1 MNLKQIVQKNFM
13 EDRSFSIFFFIF
25 LKKKRKEV
33 TNILIGGKIMD
44 KEKKIPFYNDL
55 LFKYFVYN
63 NEDQDCMYL
72 LKTIIEAVTPLKC
85 KELYV
90 KNAELIPMHYHEKR
104 AVLDVRVKTNEGETV
119 NIEIQAYDDFENIY
133 KRFQYYACKNIA
145 TQIEEGDDYNQLKP
159 FYQIVLYHEY
169 DKKYHE
175 LVREFSNTGN
185 KYHDN
190 QGSLIYMY
198 FVFMKEIDRIIEEKG
213 KENLN
218 ELEEIVNL
226 IEKGN
231 ECDRINLTKVGQIMK
246 KKYEKFMEDDDLK
259 DEALAIAKFQSQQ
272 KAKQRNY
279 EKAIEALQSAE
290 EKIKVQVVKFYQK
303 KYPNEDIS
311 CLENLT
317 EKQYDEIFDKLLNDE
332 SIEEIKKILG
342 K

>member
-1 MNLKQIVQKNFM
+1 MN
-13 EDRSFSIFFFIF
+13 
-25 LKKKRKEV
+25 
-33 TNILIGGKIMD
+33 
-44 KEKKIPFYNDL
+44 KEKNIPFYNDL

-90 KNAELIPMHYHEKR
+90 KNAELLPSHYREKR
-104 AVLDVRVKTNEGETV
+104 AVLDVRVKTNDGETV
-119 NIEIQAYDDFENIY
+119 NIEIQAYDDFENVF

-169 DKKYHE
+169 DKEHHE

-190 QGSLIYMY
+190 QRSLIYMY

-213 KENLN
+213 EENLN

-246 KKYEKFMEDDDLK
+246 KKYDKFMEDDDLK
-259 DEALAIAKFQSQQ
+259 DEALAIEKFQSQQ

-279 EKAIEALQSAE
+279 EKVVEALQSAQE
-290 EKIKVQVVKFYQK
+290 RAKHAEEEKREKIKVQVVKFYQK

-311 CLENLT
+311 YLENLT

-332 SIEEIKKILG
+332 SIDEIKKIIG

>member
-1 MNLKQIVQKNFM
+1 
-13 EDRSFSIFFFIF
+13 
-25 LKKKRKEV
+25 
-33 TNILIGGKIMD
+33 MD
-44 KEKKIPFYNDL
+44 KEKNIPFYNDL

-72 LKTIIEAVTPLKC
+72 LKSIIEAVTPLKC

-90 KNAELIPMHYHEKR
+90 KNAELIPTHYHEKR

-119 NIEIQAYDDFENIY
+119 NIEIQAYDDFENVF

-169 DKKYHE
+169 DKKHHE
-175 LVREFSNTGN
+175 LLREFSNTGN

-213 KENLN
+213 EENLN

-246 KKYEKFMEDDDLK
+246 KKYDKFMEDDDLK

-279 EKAIEALQSAE
+279 EKVVEALQSAE
-290 EKIKVQVVKFYQK
+290 VKAKNAEEEKSKALEKAKNAEEEKIKALEEKREKIKVQVVKFYQK
-303 KYPNEDIS
+303 KYPNEDTS

-332 SIEEIKKILG
+332 SIDEIKQVIG